1 MSASL
6 PGPRTP
12 EDAPPLP
19 GPVLQRVHIPLL
31 ARALGSYSA
40 ADPVWFRVDTV
51 RAFFPGLYL
60 VVDAQGRIVWLG
72 MAAGFLG
79 VTGRIVQHR
88 TEPWKRRVFD
98 RVFVAEAREEIT
110 RPALEAAEGWAAD
123 ALNLRTWMPYRTWPA
138 STNWGALVSSRS

>member
-1 MSASL
+1 MNASL
-6 PGPRTP
+6 PGLRTP
-12 EDAPPLP
+12 EDALPPP
-19 GPVLQRVHIPLL
+19 GPLLQRVHIPLL
-31 ARALGSYSA
+31 ARALGNYRV
-40 ADPVWFRVDTV
+40 ADPVWSRVDTV

-79 VTGRIVQHR
+79 VTGRIMQHR